1 MNQEEEKRERL
12 GNFDEAEDATRALFE
27 NGQEPAAEEDAAAR
41 EPQPEEPVQEPGG
54 VEPEEPAREPGEEA
68 AADPEAAVTEQ
79 AVQTAEQAAGLAQE
93 KDAQLQQAMQELQAM
108 KEQNAQLM
116 DAISQMSGMQKE
128 ALMDEALAPPV
139 LDLTRLPYEDD
150 ATIQQRQTEYA
161 EQMADY
167 ILQKMNRSMEPLIK
181 QAEQGKTQRERAEAI
196 AALEQ
201 VPELAG
207 FRDMLPQIEHIMQNN
222 SLLSADSIPVDE
234 RYVTAYAIAKG
245 IDSMKNP
252 RRDPTA
258 DELMQFYENNPEF
271 QELLE
276 KKRLEQVRDRPQVPP
291 LSASSGGVNAALNIA
306 EKPKTFDEAGERTR
320 KMFGL

>member
-1 MNQEEEKRERL
+1 MNQEEEKRERM
-12 GNFDEAEDATRALFE
+12 GNFDEAEDATRVLFE
-27 NGQEPAAEEDAAAR
+27 DGPAEEAAPEEDRPEEEA
-41 EPQPEEPVQEPGG
+41 QPEETGPETAPEAGQEQEG
-54 VEPEEPAREPGEEA
+54 EA
-68 AADPEAAVTEQ
+68 AADPETAMAEQ

-93 KDAQLQQAMQELQAM
+93 KDAQLQQTMQELQAM
-108 KEQNAQLM
+108 KKQNAQLM
-116 DAISQMSGMQKE
+116 EAISQMSSVQQE
-128 ALMDEALAPPV
+128 AVMDEALSPPV
-139 LDLTRLPYEDD
+139 LDLSRLAYEDD
-150 ATIQQRQTEYA
+150 DAIARKQSEYA
-161 EQMADY
+161 EQMANY
-167 ILQKMNRSMEPLIK
+167 VMQKMNRSMEPLIK

-207 FRDMLPQIEHIMQNN
+207 FRDMLPQIENIIQNN
-222 SLLSADSIPVDE
+222 SLLSGDGIPMDE

-245 IDSMKNP
+245 IDSMNHPKT
-252 RRDPTA
+252 DPTA
-258 DELMQFYENNPEF
+258 EELMQFYESNPEF

-276 KKRLEQVRDRPQVPP
+276 KKRLEQVRDKPQIPP